1 MVPRL
6 TRRQGLLLLAG
17 LPVLGAA
24 ACSTDVEPPA
34 PTASPPGPGDPAAD
48 DERALITR
56 YEATIAAHPGL
67 AVTLTPIIGQ
77 HRAHLQALVGP
88 DAEAGPPVD
97 AVPTVPGDA
106 RAAVAAL
113 AQAERA
119 ASRQRID
126 ACASAESSER
136 ARVLAFI
143 AASEASHAVELG
155 RADG

>member
-17 LPVLGAA
+17 LPVMGAA
-24 ACSTDVEPPA
+24 ACSSDSPPPA
-34 PTASPPGPGDPAAD
+34 PSASPTGSRDPAAD

-67 AVTLTPIIGQ
+67 AVTLTPIMGQ
-77 HRAHLQALVGP
+77 HRAHLDALGGSDSP
-88 DAEAGPPVD
+88 AEAPAD
-97 AVPTVPGDA
+97 AVPAVPGDA

-126 ACASAESSER
+126 ACAAAESAER

-155 RADG
+155 LADA